1 MNKLQKKITLF
12 LLLFF
17 CLIFSSSCQRK
28 ASCPAYTGID
38 PNPLFSD
45 GSNSAHMSKEKFVN
59 AEVKPKTP
67 EDNKKEVE
75 KRKNDQMNK
84 KYNRKKSTN
93 LFPSYMR

>member
-1 MNKLQKKITLF
+1 MNTFLKKSFLVLSATLV
-12 LLLFF
+12 
-17 CLIFSSSCQRK
+17 LILGNSCQR
-28 ASCPAYTGID
+28 AATCPAYSSVD
-38 PNPLFSD
+38 PSK
-45 GSNSAHMSKEKFVN
+45 SNINMSKEKFVN

-75 KRKNDQMNK
+75 KRKNAELNK

>member
-1 MNKLQKKITLF
+1 MNTFLKKSFLILTATLV
-12 LLLFF
+12 
-17 CLIFSSSCQRK
+17 LILVNSCQR
-28 ASCPAYTGID
+28 AATCPAYSSVD
-38 PNPLFSD
+38 PSK
-45 GSNSAHMSKEKFVN
+45 SNINMSKEKFVN

-75 KRKNDQMNK
+75 KRKNAELNK

>member
-1 MNKLQKKITLF
+1 MNTFLKKSFLILTATLV
-12 LLLFF
+12 
-17 CLIFSSSCQRK
+17 LILGNSCQR
-28 ASCPAYTGID
+28 AATCPAYSSVD
-38 PNPLFSD
+38 PSK
-45 GSNSAHMSKEKFVN
+45 SNINMSKEKFVN

-75 KRKNDQMNK
+75 KRKNAELNK

>member
-1 MNKLQKKITLF
+1 MNTFLKKSFLILSATLV
-12 LLLFF
+12 
-17 CLIFSSSCQRK
+17 LILGHSCQR
-28 ASCPAYTGID
+28 AATCPAYSSVD
-38 PNPLFSD
+38 PSK
-45 GSNSAHMSKEKFVN
+45 SNINMSKEKFVN

-75 KRKNDQMNK
+75 KRKNAELNK

>member
-1 MNKLQKKITLF
+1 MNTFLKKSFFILSATLVII
-12 LLLFF
+12 LGN
-17 CLIFSSSCQRK
+17 SCQR
-28 ASCPAYTGID
+28 AATCPAYSSVD
-38 PNPLFSD
+38 PSK
-45 GSNSAHMSKEKFVN
+45 SNINMSKEKFVN

-75 KRKNDQMNK
+75 KRKNAELNK

>member
-1 MNKLQKKITLF
+1 MNTFLKKSFLILSATLVII
-12 LLLFF
+12 LGN
-17 CLIFSSSCQRK
+17 SCQR
-28 ASCPAYTGID
+28 AATCPAYSSVD
-38 PNPLFSD
+38 PSK
-45 GSNSAHMSKEKFVN
+45 SNINMSKEKFVN

-75 KRKNDQMNK
+75 KRKNAELNK

>member
-1 MNKLQKKITLF
+1 MNTFLKKSFLILCATLV
-12 LLLFF
+12 
-17 CLIFSSSCQRK
+17 LILGNSCQR
-28 ASCPAYTGID
+28 AATCPAYSSVD
-38 PNPLFSD
+38 PSK
-45 GSNSAHMSKEKFVN
+45 SNINMSKEKFVN

-75 KRKNDQMNK
+75 KRKNAELNK

>member
-1 MNKLQKKITLF
+1 MNTFLKKSFLILSATLV
-12 LLLFF
+12 
-17 CLIFSSSCQRK
+17 LILGNSCQR
-28 ASCPAYTGID
+28 AATCPAYSSVD
-38 PNPLFSD
+38 PSK
-45 GSNSAHMSKEKFVN
+45 SNINMSKEKFVN

-75 KRKNDQMNK
+75 KRKNAELNK

>member
-1 MNKLQKKITLF
+1 MNTYLKKSFLVLSATLV
-12 LLLFF
+12 
-17 CLIFSSSCQRK
+17 LILGNSCQR
-28 ASCPAYTGID
+28 AATCPAYSSVD
-38 PNPLFSD
+38 PSK
-45 GSNSAHMSKEKFVN
+45 SNINMSKEKFVN

-75 KRKNDQMNK
+75 KRKNAELNK

>member
-1 MNKLQKKITLF
+1 MNTYLKKSFLILSATLV
-12 LLLFF
+12 
-17 CLIFSSSCQRK
+17 LILGNSCQR
-28 ASCPAYTGID
+28 AATCPAYSSVD
-38 PNPLFSD
+38 PSK
-45 GSNSAHMSKEKFVN
+45 SNINMSKEKFVN

-75 KRKNDQMNK
+75 KRKNAELNK

>member
-1 MNKLQKKITLF
+1 MNTFLKKSILVLTATV
-12 LLLFF
+12 LLF
-17 CLIFSSSCQRK
+17 SGYSCQR
-28 ASCPAYTGID
+28 AATCPAYSSVD
-38 PNPLFSD
+38 PSK
-45 GSNSAHMSKEKFVN
+45 SNINMSKEKFVN

-75 KRKNDQMNK
+75 KRKKDELNK

>member
-1 MNKLQKKITLF
+1 MNTFLKKSFLILSATLVII
-12 LLLFF
+12 LGN
-17 CLIFSSSCQRK
+17 SCQR
-28 ASCPAYTGID
+28 AATCPAYSSVD
-38 PNPLFSD
+38 PSK
-45 GSNSAHMSKEKFVN
+45 SNINRSKEKFVN

-75 KRKNDQMNK
+75 KRKNDELNK

>member
-1 MNKLQKKITLF
+1 MNTF
-12 LLLFF
+12 LRKSF
-17 CLIFSSSCQRK
+17 LILSATSVLILGNSCQR
-28 ASCPAYTGID
+28 AATCPAYYSVD
-38 PNPLFSD
+38 PSK
-45 GSNSAHMSKEKFVN
+45 SNINMSKEKFVN

-75 KRKNDQMNK
+75 KRKNAELNK

>member
-1 MNKLQKKITLF
+1 MNTFLKKSFLILSATLVII
-12 LLLFF
+12 LGN
-17 CLIFSSSCQRK
+17 SCQR
-28 ASCPAYTGID
+28 AATCPAYSSVD
-38 PNPLFSD
+38 PSK
-45 GSNSAHMSKEKFVN
+45 SNINMSKEKFVN

-75 KRKNDQMNK
+75 KRKNDELNK